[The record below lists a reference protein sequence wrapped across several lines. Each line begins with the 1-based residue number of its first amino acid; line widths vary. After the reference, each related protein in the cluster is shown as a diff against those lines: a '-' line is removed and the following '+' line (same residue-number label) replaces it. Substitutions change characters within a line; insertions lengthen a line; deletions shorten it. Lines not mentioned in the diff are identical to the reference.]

1 MSIAPFSGFYFW
13 MLLALFIA
21 GYSLLRFL
29 AAASWIRNIFNIV
42 MSLIIIGLIQD
53 HSEGLYLLCFLILI
67 LLLVFGGGR
76 ALLSGS
82 SSIQRKRINISLIS
96 FTVLVLCFFKYS
108 DFQMGFMVV
117 FQYLYSGV
125 IKTSLHWNKGLFLLG
140 VSYFS
145 FKFIHFLADCY
156 NKKIKNLNLLTF
168 MNYILFFPSF
178 FSGPI
183 NRYNSFAENLS
194 DSITKRP
201 DYAGGA
207 KRIIHGLFRKI
218 VLANS
223 LLPYTIISL
232 DLNSPSVTPL
242 QAIVGIYAYMV
253 YVFFD
258 FSGYT
263 EMAIGTGKLVGINL
277 PENFNY
283 PFFRRNL
290 REFWANWHMS
300 LTTWLTDYIY
310 WPLARRFRHVEELR
324 KRPITNSNI
333 CMILTFMVCGLW
345 HGDGKNFFIWGTYHG
360 VGLAILN
367 SYGYLE
373 KKYYP
378 RRWREVLNKSRFAY
392 GVSSFITLQF
402 VAFGFLLFGLDIE
415 RIRLFFRIFM

>member
-1 MSIAPFSGFYFW
+1 MSLSPFDGFYFW
-13 MLLALFIA
+13 TLVALFIA

-29 AAASWIRNIFNIV
+29 AAALWVRNVFNIV
-42 MSLIIIGLIQD
+42 MSLIIIGLVQN
-53 HSEGLYLLCFLILI
+53 HSEGVYLLGFLILI
-67 LLLVFGGGR
+67 LVLVFWAGR
-76 ALLSGS
+76 ALLNDS
-82 SSIQRKRINISLIS
+82 SPIKRKTRNVSLIS
-96 FTVLVLCFFKYS
+96 FIVLLLCYFKYS
-108 DFQMGFMVV
+108 HVQ
-117 FQYLYSGV
+117 
-125 IKTSLHWNKGLFLLG
+125 TSVNTIFEYMYWKITRSSFDSNQGLFLLG

-145 FKFIHFLADCY
+145 FKFIHFLVDCY
-156 NKKIKNLNLLTF
+156 NRKIKNLSLLTF
-168 MNYILFFPSF
+168 MNYILFFPNF

-194 DSITKRP
+194 DSIAKRP

-232 DLNSPSVTPL
+232 DLSNPFVTPL

-253 YVFFD
+253 YVYFD

-263 EMAIGTGKLVGINL
+263 EMAIGTGKLVGIDL

-290 REFWANWHMS
+290 QEFWANWHMS
-300 LTTWLTDYIY
+300 LTAWLTDYIY
-310 WPLARRFRHVEELR
+310 WPLARRFRHVEPLR

-333 CMILTFMVCGLW
+333 CIVLTFMVCGLW

-367 SYGYLE
+367 LYGQLE

-378 RRWREVLNKSRFAY
+378 KRWKKVLNQSRLAY
-392 GVSSFITLQF
+392 GVSNFITFQF
-402 VAFGFLLFGLDIE
+402 VAFGFLLFGLDID
-415 RIRLFFRIFM
+415 RIKLFFRMVV

>member
-1 MSIAPFSGFYFW
+1 MSISPFSGFYFW
-13 MLLALFIA
+13 ILLVLFIA

-29 AAASWIRNIFNIV
+29 AAASWIRNIFNII

-53 HSEGLYLLCFLILI
+53 HSEGLYLLGCLILI
-67 LLLVFGGGR
+67 LLLVYWGGR
-76 ALLSGS
+76 TLLNGS
-82 SSIQRKRINISLIS
+82 SPIQRKGINISLIS
-96 FTVLVLCFFKYS
+96 FIVLFLCYFKYS
-108 DFQMGFMVV
+108 DFQMSLNAV
-117 FQYLYSGV
+117 FQYLYSWGT
-125 IKTSLHWNKGLFLLG
+125 KTTLHLNQRLFLLG

-156 NKKIKNLNLLTF
+156 NKKIKNLTLLTF

-183 NRYNSFAENLS
+183 NRYNSFAGNLN
-194 DSITKRP
+194 DSITKRL
-201 DYAGGA
+201 DYSEGV

-232 DLNSPSVTPL
+232 DLTNPSVTL
-242 QAIVGIYAYMV
+242 VQVVLGIYAYMF

-263 EMAIGTGKLVGINL
+263 EMAIGTGKLVGIDL

-290 REFWANWHMS
+290 KEFWANWHIS
-300 LTTWLTDYIY
+300 LTAWLTDYIY
-310 WPLARRFRHVEELR
+310 WPLARRFRHVSKLR
-324 KRPITNSNI
+324 KWPITNSNI
-333 CMILTFMVCGLW
+333 CIILTFMVCGLW

-367 SYGYLE
+367 IYGHLE

-378 RRWREVLNKSRFAY
+378 KRWKEVLNKSRFAY
-392 GVSSFITLQF
+392 GVSNFITFQF
-402 VAFGFLLFGLDIE
+402 VAFGFLLFGLDLE
-415 RIRLFFRIFM
+415 RIRLFFRMVM